1 MTTAITAAYHDVG
14 IELVTGQKWKF
25 VHHRKATRLVAP
37 AIAVSHAAWN
47 YDLRGNFQFSISQLR
62 YSSVVLMGVFLTF
75 KYTSLYAHR
84 RQKSFSY
91 ATTPDSVE
99 RVSQRQTGSM
109 VLAVMFSPPMSA
121 ELFSK
126 MVLPLIWTSDPEAY
140 TAPAS

>member
-1 MTTAITAAYHDVG
+1 
-14 IELVTGQKWKF
+14 
-25 VHHRKATRLVAP
+25 
-37 AIAVSHAAWN
+37 
-47 YDLRGNFQFSISQLR
+47 
-62 YSSVVLMGVFLTF
+62 MGVFLTF

-126 MVLPLIWTSDPEAY
+126 MVLPLI
-140 TAPAS
+140 